1 MLYPAELR
9 DLFNECK
16 FKKIC
21 LNLKISIVFIYLKI
35 MDTYASILLW
45 VIPGFMVMMTFEIL
59 YGHFTNKQT
68 YTFMDTLSSLSS
80 GITNILKDSLGL
92 VVVIL
97 SYPYIL
103 DSIAF
108 FDLESSI
115 LLYFVAFVCI
125 DFASYWNHRLNHKVN
140 IFWNR
145 HIIHHSSEEFNLA
158 CALRQSIS
166 AWIGFGALFL
176 IPAAFFGVPPEIIAL
191 LAPLH
196 LFAQFWYHTQHIGK
210 LGFLEYIIVTP
221 SQHRVHHAI
230 NPIYIDKN
238 LSAIF
243 CIWDRVFGTFQEEL
257 DDEPP
262 VYGVLKPVNT
272 WNPLLINFQHAF
284 NVIQDA
290 YNTSSL
296 KDKFRIWFMPTG
308 WRPTDVIDKFPRNII
323 KDPYTRSKYG
333 PNYSFFLKFVAVF
346 HFVSINFLVYFFLS
360 NFSIVEDDFKLL
372 FGIIIFIAV
381 FGFTSLL
388 DLYKWAPYFEL
399 IRSLMSILVLYYI
412 NDQYLLTNY
421 NSEFTL
427 MILYFILSIII
438 STIIIFYK
446 NHVLIRF
453 GNKVT

>member
-230 NPIYIDKN
+230 NHIYIDKN

-284 NVIQDA
+284 NVIQDS

-333 PNYSFFLKFVAVF
+333 PNYSLFLKFVAVF

-360 NFSIVEDDFKLL
+360 NFSIVEDDFKFL

-421 NSEFTL
+421 NSEFTV
-427 MILYFILSIII
+427 MIFYLILSIII

-446 NHVLIRF
+446 NHFLIRF

>member
-1 MLYPAELR
+1 MNLLSIL
-9 DLFNECK
+9 LFVQK
-16 FKKIC
+16 F
-21 LNLKISIVFIYLKI
+21 NVNHDN
-35 MDTYASILLW
+35 MNTYASILLW
-45 VIPGFMVMMTFEIL
+45 VVPGFMVLMTVEAL

-68 YTFMDTLSSLSS
+68 YSFMDTLSSLSS
-80 GITNILKDSLGL
+80 GITNVLKDSLGL
-92 VVVIL
+92 VLVIL

-103 DSIAF
+103 DTIAV
-108 FDLESSI
+108 FDLESSVM
-115 LLYFVAFVCI
+115 LYVVAFICI

-166 AWIGFGALFL
+166 AWIGFGAFFL
-176 IPAAFFGVPPEIIAL
+176 IPAAFFGVPAQLITM
-191 LAPLH
+191 LAPIH

-243 CIWDRVFGTFQEEL
+243 CIWDRAFGTFQEEL
-257 DDEPP
+257 DEEPP

-290 YNTSSL
+290 YNTSNF
-296 KDKFRIWFMPTG
+296 KDKLRIWFMPTG
-308 WRPTDVIDKFPRNII
+308 WRPNDVVEKFPRNII
-323 KDPYTRSKYG
+323 TDHDNREKYS
-333 PNYSFFLKFVAVF
+333 PNYSNFMKFTAIF
-346 HFVSINFLVYFFLS
+346 HFISINFLLYFFLS
-360 NFSIVEDDFKLL
+360 NISIIETDLRL
-372 FGIIIFIAV
+372 IFGLIIFISV

-388 DLYKWAPYFEL
+388 DLQSWAPFFEVLRSISTIL
-399 IRSLMSILVLYYI
+399 ILYSI
-412 NDQYLLTNY
+412 NDYSLFVNY
-421 NSEFTL
+421 PTEFSL
-427 MILYFILSIII
+427 IIAYFILSSLI
-438 STIIIFYK
+438 SFIIIFNK
-446 NHVLIRF
+446 NHYLIKF
-453 GNKVT
+453 SNATS